1 VVVKTPMDLGTV
13 YQRLLAT
20 SSASNSQMAG
30 YDHPGAAVRDVR
42 LVWSNARLYNGRSSD
57 VGKARS
63 PTRGLA
69 GAPCLPCCVAPG
81 VRRGGAEPRY
91 LRLREQHSLRTS
103 LEEEKDGR
111 K

>member
-69 GAPCLPCCVAPG
+69 STGGGTRRVHL
-81 VRRGGAEPRY
+81 VR
-91 LRLREQHSLRTS
+91 
-103 LEEEKDGR
+103 EEGR
-111 K
+111 DVSS